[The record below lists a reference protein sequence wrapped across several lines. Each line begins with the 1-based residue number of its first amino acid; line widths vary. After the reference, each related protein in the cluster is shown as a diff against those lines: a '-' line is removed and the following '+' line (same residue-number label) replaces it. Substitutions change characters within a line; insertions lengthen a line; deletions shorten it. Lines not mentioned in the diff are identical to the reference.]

1 MDQDWNIIFS
11 YTRELAIE
19 DGVLI
24 DVTEQANQLG
34 FKVNT
39 CVTDRLYGDYLV
51 PPAGLEGEG
60 QSLEGRLHDLLFRTL
75 IAAKASIAGD
85 RAEFDILFLMKPGS
99 WDTVHVLAIMGPGD
113 HSEPVLVA
121 GRQVSQLST
130 GARIWRQSR
139 SELREPA
146 LVRVVDRI

>member
-1 MDQDWNIIFS
+1 MGEDWNVIFS
-11 YTRELAIE
+11 YTRKQAIE

-39 CVTDRLYGDYLV
+39 CVTDHLYADYLV

-75 IAAKASIAGD
+75 IAASTHGAGG
-85 RAEFDILFLMKPGS
+85 RVEFNVLFLMSSGK
-99 WDTVHVLAIMGPGD
+99 WTTVNILAVMGPGD
-113 HSEPVLVA
+113 HGERVLTIM
-121 GRQVSQLST
+121 LP
-130 GARIWRQSR
+130 
-139 SELREPA
+139 E
-146 LVRVVDRI
+146 DD

>member
-1 MDQDWNIIFS
+1 MDQDWNVIFS
-11 YTRELAIE
+11 YTREQAIE

-24 DVTEQANQLG
+24 DVTEQAAQIG

-39 CVTDRLYGDYLV
+39 CVTDHLYGDYLA

-75 IAAKASIAGD
+75 IAAKSSSAGD
-85 RAEFDILFLMKPGS
+85 RVEFDVLFLMKPGR

-113 HSEPVLVA
+113 HGEPVLTIT
-121 GRQVSQLST
+121 LP
-130 GARIWRQSR
+130 
-139 SELREPA
+139 EDE
-146 LVRVVDRI
+146 